1 MNEQNQWRQME
12 DVIKAIKGVESAIQ
26 EWTTELREHN
36 TQMES
41 LNLSIAAL
49 ARAAQGI

>member
-26 EWTTELREHN
+26 EWTTELQEHN
-36 TQMES
+36 RQMEN
-41 LNLSIAAL
+41 LNLSMAAL